1 MFSPWRLGVTYAQ
14 LATNFLLVPGD
25 DCRSGWSGSRANA
38 SFGTI
43 SYRNENERLTN
54 LFLSACVESGSQ
66 VVVLSLGP
74 KKKNLFYMIWGV
86 TGPSCFP
93 HKRAFPTSEGPY
105 PKVANL
111 PLI

>member
-1 MFSPWRLGVTYAQ
+1 MHNLRPTS
-14 LATNFLLVPGD
+14 
-25 DCRSGWSGSRANA
+25 C
-38 SFGTI
+38 
-43 SYRNENERLTN
+43 
-54 LFLSACVESGSQ
+54 LFLETIAGLDGQGAGPMHHLEQSHIETKMSGLPIYFCLHALNLAVRWSF
-66 VVVLSLGP
+66 SRWGP
-74 KKKNLFYMIWGV
+74 KENSFYMIWGV